1 MPLPLP
7 KPDRRPR
14 RRVEPRPT
22 VLREPPQRTYS
33 FDPNAA
39 RAAWRQVAR
48 TRGAQGMR
56 LDGRDGGNR
65 LAPIALGL
73 VLAVGLGLWWSSDDD
88 PAPAAKDNAV
98 VATDAGNSQSDPRAF
113 GGSGDERGAEG
124 LAATPENGI
133 VPPTFADYDDGSEPN
148 PLPPSLPVST
158 IALPPGTSADNALAL
173 RKLPHSVHDRTPVGG
188 IGAEGL
194 HVDRI
199 TMGTSYERRA
209 CSGPVGKFS
218 IETDGFANVCFRAVH
233 RRVAQRVV
241 VRWEQD
247 GKLRRRT
254 FVNIADGHAHRTR
267 AALALR
273 RKYEGNWTVRIMS
286 PDGVELASQSF
297 TVNP

>member
-7 KPDRRPR
+7 KPDRPR

-22 VLREPPQRTYS
+22 VLREPPQRTYA

-73 VLAVGLGLWWSSDDD
+73 VLAVGLGLWWTTDD
-88 PAPAAKDNAV
+88 PAPATRESEA
-98 VATDAGNSQSDPRAF
+98 VATNADAAGIDRAAF
-113 GGSGDERGAEG
+113 GGQGDERGAEG
-124 LAATPENGI
+124 LGATPQNGI
-133 VPPTFADYDDGSEPN
+133 LPPNYADYDDGSQPN
-148 PLPPSLPVST
+148 PIPPSVPAST
-158 IALPPGTSADNALAL
+158 IALPPGTTATNAMAL

-218 IETDGFANVCFRAVH
+218 IKTDGFANVCFRAVH
-233 RRVAQRVV
+233 RRVAQRVI
-241 VRWEQD
+241 VRWEHE

-254 FVNIADGHAHRTR
+254 FVTISDGHAMRTR

-273 RKYEGNWTVRIMS
+273 KKYEGNWTVRIMS